1 MCSVAVAVRREC
13 QAAEPGRQHD
23 LLLGGRK
30 ERALNQQG
38 DYPRTDVSEICIPTR
53 SVASSLLLLF
63 VNMSQFSTRNEVCVC
78 VRQTEKRRQTETENG
93 TPSSL

>member
-1 MCSVAVAVRREC
+1 MVWSVYWCLQFIVCNVAVAIRREC
-13 QAAEPGRQHD
+13 QTAEPGRQCD
-23 LLLGGRK
+23 PLLGGRK

-38 DYPRTDVSEICIPTR
+38 DYPRTDVPEICIPTW

-78 VRQTEKRRQTETENG
+78 ACVCV
-93 TPSSL
+93 